1 VTREKNGLMYE
12 ELAYMQKALQVLKD
26 NTDLPV
32 KCKTLS
38 GESLGDIAL
47 QYAHE
52 VHAGLILINPGQE
65 SFLRV

>member
-1 VTREKNGLMYE
+1 
-12 ELAYMQKALQVLKD
+12 LKD

-65 SFLRV
+65 SFLPGMINRIFSRFVFNESKIPVMMVV